1 VPGSRLTFP
10 LIPRRPVLALSV
22 GLTRSVRR
30 GVGSDVAGSKPYRP
44 GDDMHAIDWAASARV
59 STARGRD
66 EFIVRE
72 KFAEEAPRIVIVCDR
87 RPAMAF
93 YGGELPWLDKA
104 KAMRQAVELVLASA
118 GASGG
123 YVGYLDYADG
133 EAHWRPPK
141 GERKLLELR
150 DPRLWSTEFAGPPD
164 WLERSIAHLARY
176 PRAITSGTFIFVLSD
191 FVPAPPPET
200 WLAAGNHPWDV
211 VPIVIQDPVWEQ
223 SFPDVSGIVVPLRD
237 PQTGKLRPVRVT
249 AREAAERKAANEER
263 LDGLMTTFEASDLDP
278 IVLSSNDPEQI
289 LSEFL
294 VWAAV
299 RRSGRGRKH

>member
-1 VPGSRLTFP
+1 VSGSRLTFP

-44 GDDMHAIDWAASARV
+44 GDDIHAIDWAASARL
-59 STARGRD
+59 STARGSD

-72 KFAEEAPRIVIVCDR
+72 RFAEEAPKIVIVCDR
-87 RPAMAF
+87 RPAMASPDAS
-93 YGGELPWLDKA
+93 LPWLDKA
-104 KAMRQAVELVLASA
+104 AAMRRAVELVLSSA

-133 EAHWRPPK
+133 EPHWRPPK

-150 DPRLWSTEFAGPPD
+150 DPRLWSSEYDGPPD
-164 WLERSIAHLARY
+164 WLERSVAHLASY
-176 PRAITSGTFIFVLSD
+176 PRAITSGTFVFVFSD
-191 FVPAPPPET
+191 FIPAPPRET
-200 WLAAGNHPWDV
+200 WLAAEHHPWDV
-211 VPIVIQDPVWEQ
+211 VPVVIQDPVWEQ

-237 PQTGKLRPVRVT
+237 SQTGKLRPVRLT
-249 AREAAERKAANEER
+249 SSEAAERKAANEER
-263 LDGLMTTFEASDLDP
+263 LGELMATFGSVDLDP
-278 IVLSSNDPEQI
+278 ILISSSGREQI

>member
-44 GDDMHAIDWAASARV
+44 GDDIHSIDWAASARL
-59 STARGRD
+59 STARGSD
-66 EFIVRE
+66 EFVVRE
-72 KFAEEAPRIVIVCDR
+72 RFAEEAPRIVLVCDR
-87 RPAMAF
+87 RPAMASH
-93 YGGELPWLDKA
+93 GSSLPWLDKA
-104 KAMRQAVELVLASA
+104 RAMRQAIELVLASG

-133 EAHWRPPK
+133 EPHWRPPK

-150 DPRLWSTEFAGPPD
+150 DPRLWSSEFSGPPD
-164 WLERSIAHLARY
+164 WLERSVAHLAQY
-176 PRAITSGTFIFVLSD
+176 PRAITSGTFVFVFSD
-191 FVPAPPPET
+191 FIPSPPKET
-200 WLAAGNHPWDV
+200 WQAAEDHPWDV
-211 VPIVIQDPVWEQ
+211 VPVVIQDPIWEQ

-237 PQTGKLRPVRVT
+237 PETGKVRPVRLS
-249 AREAAERKAANEER
+249 ASEAAERKAANEER
-263 LDGLMTTFEASDLDP
+263 LRGLMTTFSSVDLDP
-278 IVLSSNDPEQI
+278 ILLSSNDPEQI

-294 VWAAV
+294 VWSAV